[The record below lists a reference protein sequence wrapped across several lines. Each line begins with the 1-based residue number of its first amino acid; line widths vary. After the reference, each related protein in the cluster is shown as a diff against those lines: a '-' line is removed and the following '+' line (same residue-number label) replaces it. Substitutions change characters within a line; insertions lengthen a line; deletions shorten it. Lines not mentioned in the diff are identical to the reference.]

1 MLPNGTLA
9 VRGLIALIG
18 NPILTSLDGETRAPL
33 RTLLADSFTA
43 QDRAAYGLYLV
54 DTTPPEGK
62 RWAGTFEDVG
72 GVPVAVF
79 EDLPPPSTD
88 DVNAERDRRLEA
100 GSAFT
105 VAGVADPIPLQGR
118 EFDRTVY
125 LALLTR
131 AQGYKAAGVTDPVLK
146 IRAADDVTHNLTPD
160 QMISLVTQSMNWF
173 EDVMATSWHM
183 KDATGDFPDGIP
195 ADYADDT
202 HWP

>member
-1 MLPNGTLA
+1 MKYAIIENGKVANVALA
-9 VRGLIALIG
+9 DEPLAGNWVASEVAQIG
-18 NPILTSLDGETRAPL
+18 WLYDGETFTRPPAP
-33 RTLLADSFTA
+33 
-43 QDRAAYGLYLV
+43 AA
-54 DTTPPEGK
+54 
-62 RWAGTFEDVG
+62 
-72 GVPVAVF
+72 
-79 EDLPPPSTD
+79 TD
-88 DVNAERDRRLEA
+88 ADVNAERTRRLEV

-131 AQGYKAAGVTDPVLK
+131 AQGYKAAGVTDPVLN

-173 EDVMATSWHM
+173 EAVMAVSWAM
-183 KDATGDFPDGIP
+183 KDGTGDFPEGIP